1 MTDISQTR
9 LAALSH
15 GASGAG
21 TLAAIVAFAAIV
33 PAVLLMAPA
42 VAAQLAMQLHLG
54 PAEIGRLFSAELG
67 AMSVATLPAYYWLP
81 RLNWRRAALLAALV
95 FSVANLASAL
105 VPGYGALLALRVLSA
120 LAGGSLMILCLSA
133 AAMTPNPDRVY
144 GFWVMG
150 QLALGAAGL
159 AILPALFERHGIA
172 ACYLGLALL
181 MLLCTPLARHLPTK
195 AAPRTSAA
203 SANVAAVG
211 FILPAGIGIAAV
223 LTFYISL
230 SGVWTFVGAIA
241 AKAAISPQTSGNI
254 LAIATLLGV
263 VGAASASAIGNRL
276 RRARVLLTGYAL
288 MIAAVALLIGTPD
301 TLRFT
306 LATFGFK
313 FAWTFVLP
321 FLLATLAGI
330 DRSGRLMSTTNL
342 VIGGGLAIGP
352 ALAGWLIEANGGDFQ
367 PLLLT
372 AVGVAAASLGL
383 ILALQRRTAASAN
396 L

>member
-1 MTDISQTR
+1 MTDTSQAR
-9 LAALSH
+9 LAALPH
-15 GASGAG
+15 FASGAG
-21 TLAAIVAFAAIV
+21 TLAAIVVFAAIV
-33 PAVLLMAPA
+33 PTVLLVAPA

-67 AMSVATLPAYYWLP
+67 AMSAATLPAYYWLP
-81 RLNWRRAALLAALV
+81 RFDWRRAALVAALV
-95 FSVANLASAL
+95 FIGANLVSAL
-105 VPGYGALLALRVLSA
+105 VPGYAALLALRVLSA

-150 QLALGAAGL
+150 QLVLGAVGL
-159 AILPALFERHGIA
+159 AVLPTLFDRYGIA
-172 ACYLGLALL
+172 VCYLGLAGL
-181 MLLCTPLARHLPTK
+181 MALSSPLVRYLP
-195 AAPRTSAA
+195 AAPAPRVAAA
-203 SANVAAVG
+203 SANVAATDFV
-211 FILPAGIGIAAV
+211 LPAGIGIAAV

-276 RRARVLLTGYAL
+276 RRVWVLLAGYAL
-288 MIAAVALLIGTPD
+288 MIGAVALLIGTPD

-313 FAWTFVLP
+313 IAWTFVLP
-321 FLLATLAGI
+321 FILASLAGI

-352 ALAGWLIEANGGDFQ
+352 ALAGSLIEASGGEFQ

-372 AVGVAAASLGL
+372 AVAVAVLSLGL
-383 ILALQRRTAASAN
+383 ILALQRWATASAN